1 MNEIQCKRVYELPV
15 DTDGYRILV
24 DRLWPR
30 GINRETAKIS
40 QWAKDIAPSSDLRKW
55 FSHDPQRF
63 GEFSVQYT
71 RELDSNPSAEVFMDD
86 LRRTLADAPVTFL
99 YAAKDTEYN
108 HALVLKN
115 WADSR
120 LPGRK

>member
-1 MNEIQCKRVYELPV
+1 MNEIRCKRVYELPT

-63 GEFSVQYT
+63 GNSPCNIPGNWIQ
-71 RELDSNPSAEVFMDD
+71 
-86 LRRTLADAPVTFL
+86 TLL
-99 YAAKDTEYN
+99 Q
-108 HALVLKN
+108 
-115 WADSR
+115 R
-120 LPGRK
+120 